1 MNGTVL
7 VLDAIATSRIMLKV
21 QLSAAYYH
29 VIQSEDMAGLVPL
42 VRRSQPD
49 LILCAMTL
57 PDGGALAARAV
68 LGNAP
73 DTARIP
79 IIALAPQND
88 RAARLMALRAGLDD
102 VLNHPVDDALLQA
115 RIRSLI
121 RSRAP
126 TDDRRDGPDAMGL
139 SEPAAAFDGPARVTL
154 VTRSAATGAAWQAE
168 LAALLPHRL
177 RCCDRGDLAGL
188 MRAPPADAFVLD
200 IAGAEDHT
208 GLNLLSELRARA
220 APRGAAV
227 IAVMA
232 SKAGGPA
239 ADALDRGAHDVVT
252 GGLDGAELALR
263 LDAQLRRK
271 ARSDRLRASVRKGLK
286 AALRDPM
293 TGLYN
298 RRHALPHLA
307 QLLRRAGDTGRPLA
321 VMMADLDHFK
331 SVNDRYGHL
340 AGDAVLVDTAARLQR
355 LLRPVDMI
363 ARLGGEEFLIAMP
376 EAGTAAASAAAR
388 RLCRQINRNP
398 VWLPGFGEPIRIT
411 VSIGVAVTPP
421 APAEVTAGDLIGQ
434 ADQALYRAKHA
445 GRNQVRL
452 IRSAA

>member
-1 MNGTVL
+1 MST
-7 VLDAIATSRIMLKV
+7 
-21 QLSAAYYH
+21 
-29 VIQSEDMAGLVPL
+29 
-42 VRRSQPD
+42 
-49 LILCAMTL
+49 
-57 PDGGALAARAV
+57 
-68 LGNAP
+68 
-73 DTARIP
+73 
-79 IIALAPQND
+79 
-88 RAARLMALRAGLDD
+88 
-102 VLNHPVDDALLQA
+102 
-115 RIRSLI
+115 
-121 RSRAP
+121 
-126 TDDRRDGPDAMGL
+126 
-139 SEPAAAFDGPARVTL
+139 
-154 VTRSAATGAAWQAE
+154 
-168 LAALLPHRL
+168 
-177 RCCDRGDLAGL
+177 
-188 MRAPPADAFVLD
+188 
-200 IAGAEDHT
+200 
-208 GLNLLSELRARA
+208 
-220 APRGAAV
+220 AAV
-227 IAVMA
+227 SAVMA
-232 SKAGGPA
+232 GTAGGPA

-340 AGDAVLVDTAARLQR
+340 AGDAVLVETAARLQR

-398 VWLPGFGEPIRIT
+398 VCLPGFGEPIRMT

-445 GRNQVRL
+445 GRNLVRL